1 MIKFWA
7 IAVLIFII
15 VTIILA
21 KFTLKENR
29 KETGEKNWK
38 LWYGRSVYWRLL
50 SLVSF
55 GITFLIMLI
64 MYWAGIAI
72 L

>member
-1 MIKFWA
+1 MIKFWT

-15 VTIILA
+15 VTIILV
-21 KFTLKENR
+21 KFTLKDNR
-29 KETGEKNWK
+29 KEAGEKVWK
-38 LWYGRSVYWRLL
+38 LWYGRSVYWRIL

-64 MYWAGIAI
+64 MYWTGIVI